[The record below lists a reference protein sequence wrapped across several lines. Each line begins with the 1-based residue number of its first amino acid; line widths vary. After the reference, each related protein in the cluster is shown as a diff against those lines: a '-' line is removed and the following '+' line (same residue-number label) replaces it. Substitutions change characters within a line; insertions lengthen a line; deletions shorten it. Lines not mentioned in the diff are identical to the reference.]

1 MHVSIRPWT
10 PEDVPAIVEALN
22 DIGVTD
28 NTASCRVL
36 EKAGFKLEGVL
47 RQNAVKN
54 GMARDMRLYSLVRG
68 DMECMQ
74 S

>member
-47 RQNAVKN
+47 R
-54 GMARDMRLYSLVRG
+54 
-68 DMECMQ
+68 
-74 S
+74 